1 MKLFSILLIFISPQ
15 LFAKELI
22 LDCES
27 GYSFKILYPDKS
39 NKAPYFKFKDN
50 GWIEVKK
57 YKFKEDS
64 IELFITDNKY
74 LACADASLPV
84 CNYGILIS
92 KISKARPV
100 TYEVVMNDCY
110 IGTMGC
116 NEYKR
121 GLKLNKSFCK
131 KF

>member
-1 MKLFSILLIFISPQ
+1 MKLFSILLIFISSQ
-15 LFAKELI
+15 LFSKELI
-22 LDCES
+22 LDCEN
-27 GYSFKILYPDKS
+27 GYPFKILYPDKS

>member
-15 LFAKELI
+15 LFSKELI
-22 LDCES
+22 LDCEN

-39 NKAPYFKFKDN
+39 HKVPYFKFMDN
-50 GWIEVKK
+50 VWIEVKK
-57 YKFKEDS
+57 YKFKDDS
-64 IELFITDNKY
+64 IELFIPDNKY

-84 CNYGILIS
+84 CNYSILIS
-92 KISKARPV
+92 KISKSRST

-116 NEYKR
+116 NEYKT
-121 GLKLNKSFCK
+121 GLKLNKSYCK
-131 KF
+131 KY